1 MKRRDFLATGA
12 AVLAAP
18 SIAAAQGART
28 LKFVPHADLATL
40 DPVWT
45 TADITRNFS
54 LAVFDTLY
62 GLDEMLAPQLQMLA
76 GERIE
81 NDGRQWDLTLRDG
94 LKFHDGT
101 PVLARDVVASLRRSG
116 QRDAL
121 VGVLAGLTEEMAA
134 IDDKTVRIRLKA
146 PFALMRDAL
155 AQYSA
160 CIMPE
165 RIARTD
171 GNAQIPEVVG
181 SGPLRFVANERVPGS
196 KVVFARSETYVPRP
210 DGRPSFTAGPKTVH
224 FDRVEWLMLPDPATA
239 AAAVANNEIDWWENP
254 PIDLL
259 PSLKRNA
266 ALTIQTIDPY
276 GSIGCMRFNHL
287 HPPFNNPAI
296 RRAVMAAVDQ
306 DEFMMAYAGAD
317 PSIIRNP
324 VGLFSPGSPM
334 ATTEGTEAVGRI
346 KDIAAARKNLEAAG
360 YKGERVVVLG
370 ATSIPP
376 LHAYSQ
382 LTADLLKRLGM
393 DVDHVAV
400 DWGTVVQRRASR
412 ETPEKGGWNIFLT
425 NLGGSGNVSP
435 AASSPIRS
443 GPAAWFGW
451 PDMPKM
457 ETLRAAWLTAPNT
470 AAQKKIATEMQLL
483 MFELAPYVPLG
494 YYSGP
499 TVYRS
504 TLRDVRQG
512 FPQMYGV
519 RRA

>member
-1 MKRRDFLATGA
+1 MRRRDFLAAGSA
-12 AVLAAP
+12 MLAAP

-62 GLDEMLAPQLQMLA
+62 GLDETLTPQLQMLA
-76 GERIE
+76 GEKVE
-81 NDGRQWDLTLRDG
+81 NDRRLWEFTLRDG

-116 QRDAL
+116 QRDPL
-121 VGVLAGLTEEMAA
+121 VGVLASRTDEMSAP
-134 IDDKTVRIRLKA
+134 DDKTFRIKLKS
-146 PFALMRDAL
+146 PFALMRDTL

-171 GNAQIPEVVG
+171 GNSQIPEVVG
-181 SGPLRFVANERVPGS
+181 SGPFRFLANERVPGS
-196 KVVFARSETYVPRP
+196 KVVFARNEAYVPRA
-210 DGRPSFTAGPKTVH
+210 DGKPSFTAGPKVAH

-239 AAAVANNEIDWWENP
+239 AAAVANSEIDWWENP

-259 PSLKRNA
+259 PSLKRNT

-287 HPPFNNPAI
+287 YPPFNNPAV
-296 RRAVMAAVDQ
+296 RRAIMAAVNQ

-317 PSIIRNP
+317 PSIISNP

-334 ATTEGTEAVGRI
+334 ATTIGTETVGRI
-346 KDIAAARKNLEAAG
+346 KDIKEAKKALLAAG

-382 LTADLLKRLGM
+382 VTVDLLQRLGM
-393 DVDHVAV
+393 NVDYVAV
-400 DWGTVVQRRASR
+400 DWGTVVQRRASK
-412 ETPEKGGWNIFLT
+412 EPPEKGGWNIFLT
-425 NLGGSGNVSP
+425 NLGGAGNVSP
-435 AASSPIRS
+435 AAASAIRS
-443 GPAAWFGW
+443 GPTAWFGW

-457 ETLRAAWLTAPNT
+457 EELRDAWLTAPDL
-470 AAQKKIATEMQLL
+470 AAQKQIAADMQLL
-483 MFELAPYVPLG
+483 MFEAAPYVPLG

-504 TLRDVRQG
+504 TLRDVRKG